1 MEVNNMEKDCVAGF
15 YVKLTSNATAIPLTE
30 CELLDMIKLF
40 RRFPR
45 SKASDVLFRF
55 EYGTSKD
62 KKTALGWFAPVKGE
76 FDHTPCFDSP
86 TISKI
91 LNFTDEEFKALVQ
104 ELQIQYQQCDPAFL
118 SIDSIRGTPIEC
130 KKELNILQE
139 KLANSPLLFFLAVK
153 FCVKAQKN
161 SAVSQWILE
170 LLSTNPASQC
180 EGLKNLGFNFNCRL
194 LLKPF
199 SIEIGTLLL
208 AMHQLYVQH
217 QKLLNSQDSLALPL
231 VNLLKQLVEL
241 DRSSTSLEQF
251 HYSDKVDAFESAVV
265 KFIKQSANIS
275 NESPTFSTFVEYR
288 NKLETLGNSI
298 VDVLLAEANHKNAF
312 PDEFDGILYVAVTNT
327 ALFQNMHMVET
338 ALSEARAAYN
348 FAYNDLQD
356 FCTENNLKSR

>member
-1 MEVNNMEKDCVAGF
+1 MEKDCVAGF
-15 YVKLTSNATAIPLTE
+15 YVKFTSNATAIPLAE

-118 SIDSIRGTPIEC
+118 SIDSIRGIPNEC
-130 KKELNILQE
+130 KEELDKLHE
-139 KLANSPLLFFLAVK
+139 KLADSPLLFFLAVQS
-153 FCVKAQKN
+153 CVKVKKN
-161 SAVSQWILE
+161 PSVSQWVLE
-170 LLSTNPASQC
+170 LISHNSASQC
-180 EGLKNLGFNFNCRL
+180 EILRNLGFNFNCIL

-208 AMHQLYVQH
+208 AMHQVYVQH
-217 QKLLNSQDSLALPL
+217 QKLLNSQDVLALPL
-231 VNLLKQLVEL
+231 VNLLKQLI
-241 DRSSTSLEQF
+241 EQDQKTNEAEQYY
-251 HYSDKVDAFESAVV
+251 HSDKVDIFESAVV
-265 KFIKQSANIS
+265 QFIQQSTTIHDNT
-275 NESPTFSTFVEYR
+275 PCFDTFVRYSE
-288 NKLETLGNSI
+288 KLKTLGEATLN
-298 VDVLLAEANHKNAF
+298 LLSTEFKHKNVF
-312 PDEFDGILYVAVTNT
+312 PGEDDGILYVAATNIS
-327 ALFQNMHMVET
+327 LFQNMHIIET
-338 ALSEARAAYN
+338 ALHEARKTYN
-348 FAYNDLQD
+348 SAYNDFQK
-356 FCTENNLKSR
+356 FCTEENLKCR